1 MYKPV
6 SVFLRSREGSLAFLL
21 SKTDVSWETS
31 LHWQLGPPGSS
42 GMSHTDEVQSKL
54 QHLKPIQNIKD
65 VQLQHVHKLE
75 SFISQQCKRINKPF
89 AFFVFF
95 FLFPCTLLMVTVL
108 CICIRI
114 TPCDVYLFR
123 FTCAL
128 LVPFYKESK
137 CFDPLRITSMNPRNY
152 LLFYVHNALVHSFFE

>member
-1 MYKPV
+1 
-6 SVFLRSREGSLAFLL
+6 
-21 SKTDVSWETS
+21 
-31 LHWQLGPPGSS
+31 
-42 GMSHTDEVQSKL
+42 MSHTDEVQSKL
-54 QHLKPIQNIKD
+54 QHLRPIQNTKD

-75 SFISQQCKRINKPF
+75 SFISQQCKRINHPF
-89 AFFVFF
+89 AFFCLF
-95 FLFPCTLLMVTVL
+95 FLFACTLLTVTVL

-152 LLFYVHNALVHSFFE
+152 LLFYVHNALVHSFFEWKNNKRFHCSWKEDKTSWWSPLTAVKTWLSVK